1 MPQPRKSTNFPAA
14 TAPCHAESLRRSTRF
29 AQRPAAARAVRQR
42 VAAALCGALLAWT
55 GAVFGARPAPPPGDV
70 QVWITTQDHRL
81 ALAPAPAARWEAL
94 AQADIRIDA
103 AARRQRMLG
112 FGASI
117 TDSSAWVLQ
126 QLPPAR
132 RDALMRELFG
142 RADGGLGL
150 SFARLTIGASDFS
163 RRHYSLDDTPDNAPD
178 PALAHFSIAPNRDDV
193 LPVARQ
199 ALAINPDLKIM
210 ASPWS
215 APAWMKSSGSLIGGT
230 LKPEHYDAFARY
242 LLRYVDAYAQAGVP
256 IFALTLQNEP
266 GFTPPDYPGMRL
278 DAAQRAQ
285 LIGRHLGPLLDAR
298 GGAPLIFDWDHN
310 WDQPQEPLAV
320 LADAQARRHVAGV
333 AWHCY
338 AGDPAAQSP
347 VQAAHPDKD
356 AYMTEC
362 SGGDWEPLRS
372 GGLTLQARRLIVQSV
387 RHGARGV
394 LFWNL
399 ALDLQ
404 GGPHA
409 GGCGT
414 CRGVVDIDPRGE
426 RVVRS
431 DEYYALAHASRFV
444 RPQAWRIDSSEG
456 GEGMDNVAF
465 LNPDGARVLVVV
477 NSADRARVVTVAE
490 GARGFRYSVPARSLA
505 SFVWPAPAA
514 GVAR

>member
-1 MPQPRKSTNFPAA
+1 VPQPRKFSQIRADAPAPSA
-14 TAPCHAESLRRSTRF
+14 KSLRRSMPF
-29 AQRPAAARAVRQR
+29 ARQSRPSPALWRRCAG
-42 VAAALCGALLAWT
+42 ALCGTLLIVS
-55 GAVFGARPAPPPGDV
+55 GAAFAAPQASGEV
-70 QVWITTQDHRL
+70 QVWITTQDHRQ
-81 ALAPAPAARWEAL
+81 ALAAAPAAAWTT
-94 AQADIRIDA
+94 QPDADIRVDA

-117 TDSSAWVLQ
+117 TDASAWVLQ
-126 QLPPAR
+126 QLPAPR
-132 RDALMRELFG
+132 RDALMHELFG

-163 RRHYSLDDTPDNAPD
+163 RHHYSLDDTPNNAPD
-178 PALAHFSIAPNRDDV
+178 PTLAHFSIAPNRDDV
-193 LPVARQ
+193 LPIARQ

-215 APAWMKSSGSLIGGT
+215 APAWMKTSGSLIGGT
-230 LKPEHYDAFARY
+230 LKPEYYDAFARY

-266 GFTPPDYPGMRL
+266 GFTPTDYPGMRL
-278 DAAQRAQ
+278 EAAQRAQ

-298 GGAPLIFDWDHN
+298 RDPPLIFDWDHN

-320 LADAQARRHVAGV
+320 LADAQARRHVAAV

-338 AGDPAAQSP
+338 AGDPSAQSP
-347 VQAAHPDKD
+347 VQAAYPDKD

-414 CRGVVDIDPRGE
+414 CRGVVDVDPRGE
-426 RVVRS
+426 HVVRT

-456 GEGMDNVAF
+456 SEGMDNVAF
-465 LNPDGARVLVVV
+465 LNPDGSRVLVVV
-477 NSADRARVVTVAE
+477 NSAERARAVSVAD
-490 GARGFRYSVPARSLA
+490 GARGFRYTVPARSLA

-514 GVAR
+514 VAPR

>member
-1 MPQPRKSTNFPAA
+1 MQPHAGNAAPNF
-14 TAPCHAESLRRSTRF
+14 
-29 AQRPAAARAVRQR
+29 
-42 VAAALCGALLAWT
+42 CG
-55 GAVFGARPAPPPGDV
+55 PGRDF
-70 QVWITTQDHRL
+70 QITTPTEGGH
-81 ALAPAPAARWEAL
+81 
-94 AQADIRIDA
+94 
-103 AARRQRMLG
+103 
-112 FGASI
+112 
-117 TDSSAWVLQ
+117 TD
-126 QLPPAR
+126 
-132 RDALMRELFG
+132 F
-142 RADGGLGL
+142 
-150 SFARLTIGASDFS
+150 
-163 RRHYSLDDTPDNAPD
+163 
-178 PALAHFSIAPNRDDV
+178 APNSDQEID
-193 LPVARQ
+193 
-199 ALAINPDLKIM
+199 
-210 ASPWS
+210 
-215 APAWMKSSGSLIGGT
+215 
-230 LKPEHYDAFARY
+230 
-242 LLRYVDAYAQAGVP
+242 LLRYVRSQYLHVSYERVLSGPGLLSIYEYLRDAKK
-256 IFALTLQNEP
+256 NEP
-266 GFTPPDYPGMRL
+266 T
-278 DAAQRAQ
+278 
-285 LIGRHLGPLLDAR
+285 
-298 GGAPLIFDWDHN
+298 W
-310 WDQPQEPLAV
+310 LAEKIK
-320 LADAQARRHVAGV
+320 
-333 AWHCY
+333 

-514 GVAR
+514 GAAR